1 MALLEAMSTGIPIV
15 STNVGGIKDT
25 LNDRSSLLV
34 EAGDAVVLAAAIEKM
49 ILDVELANQLGHQAF
64 SDLVNQYAINSV
76 TNKLLDIYQ
85 NGLADYEKK

>member
-1 MALLEAMSTGIPIV
+1 
-15 STNVGGIKDT
+15 
-25 LNDRSSLLV
+25 
-34 EAGDAVVLAAAIEKM
+34 VVLAAAIEKM